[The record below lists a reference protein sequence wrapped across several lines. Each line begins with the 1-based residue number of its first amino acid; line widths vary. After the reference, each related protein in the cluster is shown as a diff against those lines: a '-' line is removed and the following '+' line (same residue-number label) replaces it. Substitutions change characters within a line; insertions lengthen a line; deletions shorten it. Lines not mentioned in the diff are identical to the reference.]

1 MIIMRSIGGN
11 NLEIFIVYCLDINL
25 LLYNFCCRKLAD
37 KNCNLSAVILLTRR
51 VDNY

>member
-11 NLEIFIVYCLDINL
+11 NLEKFFIVYYIILVVE
-25 LLYNFCCRKLAD
+25 KLAD